1 MQNKL
6 LQSKCWKDLLGKLQI
21 EWGEL
26 LWLDTHIIRNYW
38 HMGFNSTG
46 CLNERISSLEETD
59 LKGFRINQKACR
71 LLYVATL
78 CHGNMWYTMK
88 HMELKPNF
96 MEAFELVTW
105 TCFQRGATEL
115 KNRCIFYLSNCIPR
129 IQEIKYWWLTFESPV
144 RKQDVFLSSLQ
155 QPSPCTIC
163 KRNFRDKSSASAK
176 QGFLQ
181 CSEMIS
187 DLNRWVCCYGCVL

>member
-59 LKGFRINQKACR
+59 LKGFRINQKGCR

-78 CHGNMWYTMK
+78 CHRNMWYTMK

-115 KNRCIFYLSNCIPR
+115 KNRCIFYLSNYPQDSGDKILMVDIWVSLKKTGCFSQLSPA
-129 IQEIKYWWLTFESPV
+129 TF
-144 RKQDVFLSSLQ
+144 SLHH
-155 QPSPCTIC
+155 
-163 KRNFRDKSSASAK
+163 
-176 QGFLQ
+176 L
-181 CSEMIS
+181 
-187 DLNRWVCCYGCVL
+187 